1 MSQWLVIGAA
11 GMLGRDLTAAL
22 ARMGEHVTGVTRSEL
37 DITDRI
43 AVLTAVKERE
53 PQVVVNCAAWTA
65 VDDAEAREKEAL
77 QVNGYGAGYVA
88 EACAGNGARLVHV
101 STDYVFSG
109 DGTRP
114 YREDDSPAPRT
125 AYGRTKLAGE
135 RAVCRELGDAA
146 YVVRTG
152 WLYGAHGP
160 NFIRTMI
167 RLEQQRS
174 AVDVVD
180 DQRGQPTWTAGVAA
194 QIIALVQA
202 DAPAGFYH
210 ATSSGETTWYGLAR
224 EVFRLLGASED
235 RVRPVS
241 SGQYQRPAPVPP
253 TACSVTTPGRWPES
267 NLPTTGA
274 PCYAAHSPRSAGP
287 PRSSP
292 RRSLGRPTTVT
303 LCQHIDTN
311 CKDLRSKR

>member
-1 MSQWLVIGAA
+1 VSQWLVIGAA

-22 ARMGEHVTGVTRSEL
+22 ARMGEEVTGVTRSEL

-43 AVLTAVKERE
+43 AVLTAVKEHG

-65 VDDAEAREKEAL
+65 VDEAEAREKEAL
-77 QVNGYGAGYVA
+77 QVNGNGAGYVA

-114 YREDDSPAPRT
+114 YSEDDSPAPRT

-135 RAVCRELGDAA
+135 RAVYRELGDAV
-146 YVVRTG
+146 YVVRTA

-160 NFIRTMI
+160 NFIRTMV
-167 RLEQQRS
+167 RLEQERS

-180 DQRGQPTWTAGVAA
+180 DQRGQPTWTVDVAS

-202 DAPAGFYH
+202 DAPGGFYH

-224 EVFRLLGASED
+224 EVFRLLGADED

-241 SGQYQRPAPVPP
+241 SGQYPRPAPRPAYSVLGHDAWTVAGIKSADDWC
-253 TACSVTTPGRWPES
+253 TAV
-267 NLPTTGA
+267 
-274 PCYAAHSPRSAGP
+274 
-287 PRSSP
+287 
-292 RRSLGRPTTVT
+292 RRAFPALSRLA
-303 LCQHIDTN
+303 
-311 CKDLRSKR
+311 S

>member
-11 GMLGRDLTAAL
+11 GMLGRDLTAVL
-22 ARMGEHVTGVTRSEL
+22 ARMGEEVTGVTRSEL

-43 AVLTAVKERE
+43 AVLTAVKEHR

-77 QVNGYGAGYVA
+77 QVNGNGAGYVA

-135 RAVCRELGDAA
+135 RAVYRELGDAV
-146 YVVRTG
+146 YVVRTA
-152 WLYGAHGP
+152 WLHGAHGP

-167 RLEQQRS
+167 RLEQERS

-180 DQRGQPTWTAGVAA
+180 DQRGQPTWTVDVAS

-202 DAPAGFYH
+202 DAPGGFYH

-224 EVFRLLGASED
+224 EVFRLLGADED

-241 SGQYQRPAPVPP
+241 SGQYPPAGTPSRLQRARSRRLDGSRNQICRRL
-253 TACSVTTPGRWPES
+253 AHGGTPGIP
-267 NLPTTGA
+267 GA
-274 PCYAAHSPRSAGP
+274 QSARLVVSQP
-287 PRSSP
+287 
-292 RRSLGRPTTVT
+292 
-303 LCQHIDTN
+303 
-311 CKDLRSKR
+311 